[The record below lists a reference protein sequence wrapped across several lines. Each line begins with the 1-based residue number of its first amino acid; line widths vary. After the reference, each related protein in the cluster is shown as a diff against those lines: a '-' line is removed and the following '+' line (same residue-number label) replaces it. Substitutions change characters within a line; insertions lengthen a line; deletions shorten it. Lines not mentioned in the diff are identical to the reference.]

1 MRSKTF
7 LGLRKWI
14 WRAFVQSA
22 LIPLVLVEMVLIAVY
37 LLSNNAIRDAQIEY
51 LRQSAVE
58 DLEASANQEA
68 RVVVEQLVQVRAQ
81 AETYRNLTTRA
92 LLDESTP
99 ALPKLAL
106 SDSGVRYTPV
116 DDGGAAVF
124 YANSTAAEQQD
135 LQKVAK
141 LSVLEPL
148 MKEIERNNRL
158 VDSVYF
164 NSWDS
169 LNHIYPW
176 FLTPD
181 QYPHDM
187 VIPNYNFYYL
197 ADATH
202 NPERKVV
209 WTDVYVDPAGHG
221 WMMSAIAPVYRGDFL
236 EGVVGVDITVGGI
249 LEQIGQLQ
257 VPWNGY
263 AMLVGAD
270 LNILALPEPG
280 EADFGLDEL
289 TEHSYDDAVR
299 REIFKP
305 EDFRL
310 DRNPQ
315 TLALAKAIDARSS
328 GVESVVLN
336 GRTHLVAWSVIEPT
350 GWRLLTVV
358 DEADVFSRTN
368 ALASRYQQIGYLLI
382 GGLVLFYL
390 AFFAYMW
397 TRARRLSQ
405 QLLAPIAGIS
415 QMMDQIGQGNWL
427 PARVTSDIREL
438 DQMAGHAS
446 LVGMQLENS
455 EAQRL
460 RTHERLELVL
470 ESATESLW
478 EINYRTGMTR
488 LRGRFCQRF
497 GLSSEVIALEDFFL
511 RVHPDDVERVRQAH
525 VDMANGTDDSYSGE
539 FRFAG
544 RDGEYHWLLSRGR
557 VLERDPV
564 SRKATLVAGTHVDID
579 GLKRIEAE
587 LRQAILDAQVAN
599 QAKSRFISSMSHEL
613 RTPLN
618 AIQGFA
624 QLMRMKQDVR
634 PDGNADFLDEI
645 LRASR
650 HLNQLVGDILDWSG
664 TQLQSTSVELQ
675 MVNVSKLMQESAELV
690 RAEVAE
696 RGLQLNVDLPESTL
710 QVRADPRRLRQVL
723 LNLLSNAIKYN
734 KPAGQVTLSYQVA
747 TGYIRLLVED
757 TGLGIAGDQQNR
769 VFEPF
774 QRLGRENTMI
784 QGTGIGL
791 ALCQELATLMRG
803 RMGLHSEPGIGSSFW
818 IELPL
823 LGNEASLEPVVR
835 QELPRVFYVEDNPA
849 SQFLVRTALADIASV
864 EVASN
869 GVSAL
874 QQILAAPPDLVLLD
888 LKLPEMNGE
897 ELLSRLRR
905 DVRCQGVPV
914 VVLSAVT
921 GAEALRA
928 ASLDCQGLLRKPLDM
943 QELRGLIEALL
954 AEVAQGVV

>member
-37 LLSNNAIRDAQIEY
+37 LLSNNAIRDTQIEY

-68 RVVVEQLVQVRAQ
+68 RVVVEQLTQVRALT
-81 AETYRNLTTRA
+81 ETYRNLTTRA

-99 ALPKLAL
+99 VLPQLAL
-106 SDSGVRYTPV
+106 SDNGVRYTPV

-148 MKEIERNNRL
+148 MKEMELNNPL
-158 VDSVYF
+158 VASLYF

-236 EGVVGVDITVGGI
+236 EGVVGIDITVGGI
-249 LEQIGQLQ
+249 LEQIGRLQ

-263 AMLVGAD
+263 AMLVGAG
-270 LNILALPEPG
+270 LNILAMPEPG

-305 EDFRL
+305 DDFRL
-310 DRNPQ
+310 DKNPQ
-315 TLALAKAIDARSS
+315 TVALAKAIDAKPS

-336 GRTHLVAWSVIEPT
+336 GRAHLVAWSVIEPT

-358 DEADVFSRTN
+358 DEEDVFSRTN

-405 QLLAPIAGIS
+405 QLLAPISGIS

-427 PARVTSDIREL
+427 PARVSSDIREL

-478 EINYRTGMTR
+478 EINYQTGMTR

-497 GLSSEVIALEDFFL
+497 GLSSDVIALEDFFL

-525 VDMANGTDDSYSGE
+525 VHMANGTDDSYSGE

-587 LRQAILDAQVAN
+587 LRQTILDAQVAN

-675 MVNVSKLMQESAELV
+675 MVNVSKLMQESAED
-690 RAEVAE
+690 RK
-696 RGLQLNVDLPESTL
+696 S
-710 QVRADPRRLRQVL
+710 
-723 LNLLSNAIKYN
+723 
-734 KPAGQVTLSYQVA
+734 
-747 TGYIRLLVED
+747 
-757 TGLGIAGDQQNR
+757 
-769 VFEPF
+769 
-774 QRLGRENTMI
+774 
-784 QGTGIGL
+784 
-791 ALCQELATLMRG
+791 
-803 RMGLHSEPGIGSSFW
+803 
-818 IELPL
+818 
-823 LGNEASLEPVVR
+823 VV
-835 QELPRVFYVEDNPA
+835 
-849 SQFLVRTALADIASV
+849 
-864 EVASN
+864 
-869 GVSAL
+869 
-874 QQILAAPPDLVLLD
+874 
-888 LKLPEMNGE
+888 
-897 ELLSRLRR
+897 
-905 DVRCQGVPV
+905 
-914 VVLSAVT
+914 
-921 GAEALRA
+921 
-928 ASLDCQGLLRKPLDM
+928 
-943 QELRGLIEALL
+943 
-954 AEVAQGVV
+954 